1 MNEFLSQ
8 LKRLSPI
15 TAPQGSK
22 LMTGKEI
29 FFMLKKGE
37 NDTFIIPVDKRM
49 NRVEADYHFYSG
61 DV

>member
-8 LKRLSPI
+8 FKKLSPI

-29 FFMLKKGE
+29 FFMLKKA
-37 NDTFIIPVDKRM
+37 NTIHSSFPWIKI
-49 NRVEADYHFYSG
+49 
-61 DV
+61 